1 MAKDALSFC
10 IANANVR
17 KTYLPP
23 QTELLERPEL
33 LIAGCVE
40 QVTID
45 HRVQEPVPV
54 LLCHVRD
61 KPGVLL
67 SVEPDLLG
75 KATLDQEIGYTLQ
88 PCTLVTDADLA
99 VRVNVLTIDEVTVEF
114 ETGIIKDKIDPS
126 STLTLEFFHRLPQ
139 LGEVVIKDVF
149 LGPSELFAAGSLQP
163 LDLLLGHV
171 DEQRQ
176 IGRVTP

>member
-1 MAKDALSFC
+1 MNV
-10 IANANVR
+10 NAG

-33 LIAGCVE
+33 LIAGRVE
-40 QVTID
+40 QMTID

-54 LLCHVRD
+54 LPRHVRD
-61 KPGVLL
+61 EPRVLL

-75 KATLDQEIGYTLQ
+75 KAALDQEIGYALPPGMLATN
-88 PCTLVTDADLA
+88 TDLVITSK
-99 VRVNVLTIDEVTVEF
+99 VLTIDEVAVEL
-114 ETGIIKDKIDPS
+114 ETGIVEDKVDPS
-126 STLTLEFFHRLPQ
+126 STLILEFLSRSPTI
-139 LGEVVIKDVF
+139 GEVVVENVL